1 MKKNSPPSIVPLNYQ
16 YSYLHKADIPNNFI
30 TMPVNYRKKDI
41 EEYEVIFF
49 HRLLKNNYGEPS
61 DIEWEDVRTDEKNG
75 LPIIEKGAKEW
86 RYYLK
91 TDSGNVIQVGTKND
105 ATYFEVNLVLQSGN
119 DLDEYLDE
127 NKESDNIKDTKK
139 FIDSLL
145 KEAKY
150 RGEKFD
156 LNRELAQGDNL
167 VRFFAKN
174 LFWSNYTCAELMIEW
189 VNRIMPEIVKEEFK
203 GLQESDFQITK
214 ETELSTVRRLDK
226 YLCAD
231 ESFIISGLLYYYMA
245 IEAFINLIYKALLLD
260 KYKKNKSKS
269 TRNLED
275 RFNKLDIEIK
285 LILMPHVCHGF
296 KSKHFDAESEIYKNF
311 LKLRDYRNTI
321 IHGNIMDSANEII
334 ISEYPFSYNY
344 FNNKQVNSLFPYKRH
359 SFKEE
364 HLWVVKNIVDE
375 LMNMILQKMDDNTV
389 EFVKKK
395 IISSAFLDFIKD
407 KNGIMRLY

>member
-16 YSYLHKADIPNNFI
+16 YSYLHKSDIPNDFI

-61 DIEWEDVRTDEKNG
+61 DIEWEDVRTGEKNG

-91 TDSGNVIQVGTKND
+91 TDSGNIIQVGTIND
-105 ATYFEVNLVLQSGN
+105 ATYFEVNVVLHTGN
-119 DLDEYLDE
+119 GLFEYLNE
-127 NKESDNIKDTKK
+127 TEESENIKDAKK

-150 RGEKFD
+150 RGERFD
-156 LNRELAQGDNL
+156 LNKEISQGENL
-167 VRFFAKN
+167 VRFFAEN

-189 VNRIMPEIVKEEFK
+189 VNRIMPEIVDKEFK
-203 GLQESDFQITK
+203 EIQDSDFRITS
-214 ETELSTVRRLDK
+214 EIELSIVKRLDK
-226 YLCAD
+226 YLCAE
-231 ESFIISGLLYYYMA
+231 ESFLISGLLYYYMA

-269 TRNLED
+269 TRILED
-275 RFNKLDIEIK
+275 RFNKLEIEIK

-296 KSKHFDAESEIYKNF
+296 KSKHFDTESETYKNF
-311 LKLRDYRNTI
+311 LQLRDYRNTI
-321 IHGNIMDSANEII
+321 IHGNIMESANEII
-334 ISEYPFSYNY
+334 ISEYPFSYNIS
-344 FNNKQVNSLFPYKRH
+344 NKKQVNSLFPYKK
-359 SFKEE
+359 SSLKQE
-364 HLWVVKNIVDE
+364 HLLVVKNIADE
-375 LMNMILQKMDDNTV
+375 LINMVLQKMDDNTM

-395 IISSAFLDFIKD
+395 IINSPYVNFIKD